1 MARSLGFGSTACN
14 YVALL
19 GLAFAT
25 APSLKDLTLLH
36 TSNSQVHYAKGT
48 RSVVPGD
55 HCGIGPEGPRNVV
68 SSRTFLPQLVSIR
81 FQDLFHPPSGVL
93 FTFPSRYWFTIGR
106 QKVFSLRRWSSW
118 IPTEFPVFR
127 GTWELKPERIYN
139 FRLPDY
145 HRLWFLF
152 PQAFD

>member
-1 MARSLGFGSTACN
+1 M
-14 YVALL
+14 
-19 GLAFAT
+19 
-25 APSLKDLTLLH
+25 
-36 TSNSQVHYAKGT
+36 
-48 RSVVPGD
+48 
-55 HCGIGPEGPRNVV
+55 NVM

-106 QKVFSLRRWSSW
+106 QRVFSLRRWSSW
-118 IPTEFPVFR
+118 IPTEFHVFR

-145 HRLWFLF
+145 HRLRSTF
-152 PQAFD
+152 PRVFD

>member
-19 GLAFAT
+19 GLAFAA

-55 HCGIGPEGPRNVV
+55 HYDNPEGPCNVM

-81 FQDLFHPPSGVL
+81 FQDLFHPPPGVL

-106 QKVFSLRRWSSW
+106 QRVFSLRRWSSR
-118 IPTEFPVFR
+118 IPTEFHVFR
-127 GTWELKPERIYN
+127 GTWELIPESFCS

-145 HRLWFLF
+145 HRLWFTF
-152 PQAFD
+152 PRVFG

>member
-55 HCGIGPEGPRNVV
+55 HYGVGPEGPRNVV

-127 GTWELKPERIYN
+127 GTWEL
-139 FRLPDY
+139 
-145 HRLWFLF
+145 
-152 PQAFD
+152 